1 MMRSRQPQPTASL
14 ALALI
19 TLAAALVRVPGFLN
33 HPVVLT
39 EGTTYVTI
47 ARNLLAGHGYV
58 GILGEV
64 EPFAPPLYP
73 LLIALVAALSGDA
86 LGSARLISLLAG
98 VALVPASFLLA
109 AWLFDRRAGL
119 WAALLVAGAPLLIE
133 YSSLEWSETLYAL
146 LLVLGLAWGWRT
158 IQSGQARHA
167 LIAGLCLGLA
177 YLTRVE
183 GALALALVAAW
194 LTLRRWAA
202 PRPTARRDG
211 RAWGR
216 QMVALVGAFAL
227 VAAPYVLWLS
237 LTLDRV
243 AFESKSNLNFVIA
256 GRMAQGQSYVDAAYG
271 LDAEGRPWGVF
282 LERTAQLSQPPA
294 PDVAPLWSAGRL
306 RQLVDGL
313 RGVRQELQLYL
324 VSPLFLA
331 AIAVGVLSAL
341 GFVVRREPSSSSI
354 GADRAAGRTSTLYL
368 GSFLGLALLTVAMVP
383 LVYTR
388 YLFPLWPLL
397 AAWAGKGLAWAEGGS
412 WAVRALPSARVRT
425 ALTVAVSR
433 ALAAFSSPR
442 KHRQQPA
449 RGGWRPAAGRGL
461 VGAADAGPQ
470 SAHPVGAQPDSFLCR
485 GDSCADAQR
494 IAGSS
499 AELCRRR
506 PRGCN
511 HHFAAQI
518 GCPACAAGLARRS
531 GAAPALA
538 SGLSRHD
545 RGRRRFGYLGET
557 VNQSRRHAAPRL
569 PETRRAG

>member
-1 MMRSRQPQPTASL
+1 MMRSRQPKPTASL

-73 LLIALVAALSGDA
+73 LLIALVAALSGDP

-146 LLVLGLAWGWRT
+146 LLVLGLAWGWRA
-158 IQSGQARHA
+158 IQSGQARDA

-194 LTLRRWAA
+194 LTLRQWAA
-202 PRPTARRDG
+202 RRPTARREG

-383 LVYTR
+383 LIYTR

-412 WAVRALPSARVRT
+412 WAVRAIPSARVRAVLIVAAA
-425 ALTVAVSR
+425 ALLLFSLPRASTISSRRAVDGDQQR
-433 ALAAFSSPR
+433 AGAWLAQQMPGRSLRILSVHSQIPFYAGGIHVPMPNGSPAQVLNYADAARVDVIITSPR
-442 KHRQQPA
+442 KLAA
-449 RGGWRPAAGRGL
+449 RPGL
-461 VGAADAGPQ
+461 QAWQEGAALPLPWQAVYRDTTA
-470 SAHPVGAQPDSFLCR
+470 VG
-485 GDSCADAQR
+485 GDLV
-494 IAGSS
+494 IW
-499 AELCRRR
+499 EK
-506 PRGCN
+506 P
-511 HHFAAQI
+511 
-518 GCPACAAGLARRS
+518 
-531 GAAPALA
+531 
-538 SGLSRHD
+538 
-545 RGRRRFGYLGET
+545 
-557 VNQSRRHAAPRL
+557 
-569 PETRRAG
+569 